1 MLSNTRKRFPE
12 DNRNGG
18 ECLPE
23 GLILKGVGGF
33 YLVETGTGLYE
44 CRTRGIYRKKG
55 ITPLP
60 GDSVSFTITDKE
72 RHEGWIEEIHQRRNS
87 FVRPPVANVSR
98 LAVVMAPASPEP
110 DFDLVDKLLVTARIN
125 DIEPFIIV
133 NKTDLAAEAL
143 LDEMKSIYRATGYPV
158 ISMFKI
164 SMEGYDIL
172 HEELK
177 GFNTVFAGQSGVGK
191 STILNNVINSWVMET
206 GDVSS
211 KIQRGRHTTRHV
223 QLLPLDCGG
232 YVADTP
238 GFSSFMLEGISH
250 DELQWM
256 YPEFGKYL
264 GRCRFK
270 GCSHVNEPGCAVKD
284 AVESNE
290 IPSQRYKCYK
300 KLFEELK
307 ALYEKRY
314 R

>member
-1 MLSNTRKRFPE
+1 MPT
-12 DNRNGG
+12 
-18 ECLPE
+18 

-33 YLVETGTGLYE
+33 YRVECSTGLYD
-44 CRTRGIYRKKG
+44 CRTRGVYRKKG

-60 GDSVSFTITDKE
+60 GDLVSFTITDE
-72 RHEGWIEEIHQRRNS
+72 ARHEGWIEEIHQRRNY
-87 FVRPPVANVSR
+87 FVRPPVANVNR
-98 LAVVMAPASPEP
+98 LAIVMAAMSPEP
-110 DFDLVDKLLVTARIN
+110 DFVLVDKLLSTARVN
-125 DIEPFIIV
+125 DIEPLIII
-133 NKTDLAAEAL
+133 NKTDLAGEGL
-143 LDEMKSIYRATGYPV
+143 RDELKAIYRATGYPV
-158 ISMFKI
+158 IFMSKI
-164 SMEGYDIL
+164 TMEGYDAL

-191 STILNNVINSWVMET
+191 STILNNVMKSWVMET

-238 GFSSFMLEGISH
+238 GFSSFQLEGITH
-250 DELQWM
+250 DKLQLV
-256 YPEFGKYL
+256 YPEFEKYL
-264 GRCRFK
+264 GRCRFN
-270 GCSHVNEPGCAVKD
+270 GCNHVNEPGCAVKD

-290 IPSQRYKCYK
+290 ISSQRYECYK

-307 ALYEKRY
+307 KQHETRY